1 MFEFLFKYPAS
12 VFSRGQFVFLAPWPA
27 WLLALAVLLA
37 GGALAWHVFRHR
49 GLLSG
54 VRPVVVWLLQTALVA
69 LVLFLLW
76 HPAISIAT
84 LRPQQNVVA
93 VMIDDSRSMSV
104 PENGSTRLAQAKKLL
119 DGGLQAALQK
129 RFQVRLYRF
138 GANLERIQN
147 LDQVSGTAPSTR
159 IGASLEQ
166 ALAEASSLPLGAVVL
181 LSDGSD
187 NSGGIGID
195 TIAQI
200 RRARVP
206 VHAIGFGREK
216 LSRDIEISDVALPA
230 HALADSRLSA
240 AITYKQFGSTRD
252 KARLVV
258 REGDHLL
265 ASREIVLKAEG
276 VPQTETLVFNA
287 GLAGPRTFQFA
298 IEPLTGEEN
307 LRNNQLARLVNV
319 TSSKARILY
328 FEGEPRWEYKF
339 IRRAVED
346 DRSLQI
352 TSMVRTTQNKN
363 YTQAVSEED
372 RKRLENGFPSNA
384 EDLFTFDGLIIGN
397 SEVAYFTP
405 QQQALIRDFADRRGG
420 GVLFLGGRAAL
431 GDGGWAH
438 SSLADLVP
446 VRIPDAKDT
455 FHRDPAFA
463 LLTAQGRES
472 VICRLDEDL
481 DRNAAH
487 WKNPKKMPPLA
498 DYQQV
503 GEPKPGAV
511 TLLELETPTNH
522 QQPLLVTQNYG
533 HGRTAVF
540 ATGGSWR
547 WQMMLPPGD
556 KTHQTFWQQLLRWL
570 VAETPGQVMASTP
583 QPIIEDEGRMP
594 LRVEVRDK
602 SFRPV
607 GNATVEAHI
616 AGPGGA
622 AATIALAPQPLDPGV
637 YTAEWKADKAGS
649 YMAEVVARQGSQ
661 EVGRDILVF
670 RREDGMAENFRVAQ
684 NRELLEKLAEETGG
698 HYYPANRAS
707 RLAEDISYSE
717 AGITVRET
725 KDLWDMPVVFL
736 AALLLRASE
745 WLIRR
750 KWGVV

>member
-1 MFEFLFKYPAS
+1 MFEFLFKYPTA
-12 VFSRGQFVFLAPWPA
+12 VFSRGQFVLLAPWPV
-27 WLLALAVLLA
+27 WLLAVAVVVA
-37 GGALAWHVFRHR
+37 SVGLAWHVFRHR

-54 VRPVVVWLLQTALVA
+54 VRPVLVWMLETALVA

-93 VMIDDSRSMSV
+93 VMIDDSRSMSA
-104 PENGSTRLAQAKKLL
+104 PENGSTRLAEVKKVLA
-119 DGGLQAALQK
+119 GGLLGDLEK
-129 RFQVRLYRF
+129 KFQVRLYRF
-138 GANLERIQN
+138 GGNLERIQN
-147 LDQVSGTAPSTR
+147 PNQLSGAEPSTR

-166 ALAEASSLPLGAVVL
+166 ALAEASTLPLGAIVL

-187 NSGGIGID
+187 NSGGIGFD

-200 RRARVP
+200 RRSRVP
-206 VHAIGFGREK
+206 VHTIGFGREK
-216 LSRDIEISDVALPA
+216 LSRDVEISDVAVPA
-230 HALADSRLSA
+230 RALADSRLSA
-240 AITYKQFGSTRD
+240 TVTYKQFGYTRD

-258 REGDHLL
+258 RKGDRLL
-265 ASREIVLKAEG
+265 ASREINLKSEG
-276 VPQTETLVFNA
+276 VPQTERVVFNA
-287 GLAGPRTFQFA
+287 GLAGPQTFQFS
-298 IEPLTGEEN
+298 IEPLPGEEN
-307 LRNNQLARLVNV
+307 LRNNQLIRLVNV
-319 TSSKARILY
+319 IPSKARILY

-346 DRSLQI
+346 DRSLQMS
-352 TSMVRTTQNKN
+352 SMVRTTQNKN
-363 YTQAVSEED
+363 LSQPVDDED
-372 RKRLENGFPSNA
+372 RKRLEDGFPSKA
-384 EDLFTFDGLIIGN
+384 EDLFSFDGLILGN
-397 SEVAYFTP
+397 SELGYFTP

-420 GVLFLGGRAAL
+420 GILFLGGRAAL

-455 FHRDPAFA
+455 FHRDPAYA
-463 LLTAQGRES
+463 VLTPEGRES
-472 VICRLDEDL
+472 VICRLDDDP
-481 DRNAAH
+481 DRNTDH
-487 WKNPKKMPPLA
+487 WKNPKRMPPLA

-503 GEPKPGAV
+503 GDPKPGALM
-511 TLLELETPTNH
+511 LLELKTPTNH
-522 QQPLLVTQNYG
+522 VQPLLVTQNYG
-533 HGRTAVF
+533 RGRTAVF

-547 WQMMLPPGD
+547 WQMLLPLGD
-556 KTHQTFWQQLLRWL
+556 KTHDMFWQQLLRWL
-570 VAETPGQVMASTP
+570 VAETPGQVMVSTP
-583 QPIIEDEGRMP
+583 RPILEDEGRLP

-602 SFRPV
+602 GFRPV
-607 GNATVEAHI
+607 TNATIEVHI

-622 AATIALAPQPLDPGV
+622 AATLALTPQAMDPGV
-637 YTAEWKADKAGS
+637 YTGEWSADKAGS

-670 RREDGMAENFRVAQ
+670 RREDGVAENFRVTQ
-684 NRELLEKLAEETGG
+684 NRELLEKLADQTGG

-717 AGITVRET
+717 AGITTRET

-736 AALLLRASE
+736 VALLLRASE
-745 WLIRR
+745 WLMRR